1 MKTHQGEIC
10 CKASSPGRWSC
21 RNKCDGPLE
30 CCSGG
35 SGPQSRKSG
44 WNSVPEKR
52 LQLVPL
58 LRWRQTLMKTVWS
71 SDPVMRGLSLPST
84 KRSSSTGHLS
94 FKISTF
100 SNVSNAISV
109 RFETLHWPGLDF
121 ADGDVSKSL
130 WSSVWH
136 ASPRLW
142 TVTWGF
148 HFTRNTFVKNTFVKI
163 KKYLY
168 HKKKYLCQKKEKSLV
183 KKYVLKKARSPLCH
197 LNRPIFMQQWEFYFK
212 QFFSSF

>member
-1 MKTHQGEIC
+1 MKTHQDEKC

-21 RNKCDGPLE
+21 RNKCDGPSE

-35 SGPQSRKSG
+35 SGPRSRKSG

-52 LQLVPL
+52 LQLFPL

-100 SNVSNAISV
+100 SNVSSMSFQWDSRLYTDQDWISQT
-109 RFETLHWPGLDF
+109 ETFPNLSGRPFATHLPVCGPWPEAFIWQEIPL
-121 ADGDVSKSL
+121 S
-130 WSSVWH
+130 
-136 ASPRLW
+136 
-142 TVTWGF
+142 
-148 HFTRNTFVKNTFVKI
+148 
-163 KKYLY
+163 
-168 HKKKYLCQKKEKSLV
+168 KKYLCRKYFCKKEIPLSKERNTLV
-183 KKYVLKKARSPLCH
+183 KKKYVHKKNVYVRFFVILTVQYLCK
-197 LNRPIFMQQWEFYFK
+197 NGN
-212 QFFSSF
+212 ST

>member
-1 MKTHQGEIC
+1 MKTHQDEKC

-35 SGPQSRKSG
+35 SGPRSRKSG
-44 WNSVPEKR
+44 WNSVPGKKAPISPTIEMTSD
-52 LQLVPL
+52 LDEDSV
-58 LRWRQTLMKTVWS
+58 VFWS
-71 SDPVMRGLSLPST
+71 SYERSLLAEHQAVVLNRTPVVQNFNLFQRQL
-84 KRSSSTGHLS
+84 
-94 FKISTF
+94 
-100 SNVSNAISV
+100 NAISV

-148 HFTRNTFVKNTFVKI
+148 HLTRNTFVKKI
-163 KKYLY
+163 
-168 HKKKYLCQKKEKSLV
+168 
-183 KKYVLKKARSPLCH
+183 PL
-197 LNRPIFMQQWEFYFK
+197 
-212 QFFSSF
+212 

>member
-1 MKTHQGEIC
+1 MEGGKKTHQDEKY

-21 RNKCDGPLE
+21 RNKCDGPSE

-35 SGPQSRKSG
+35 SGPRSRKSG

-148 HFTRNTFVKNTFVKI
+148 HLTRNTFVKNTFVKI
-163 KKYLY
+163 KKYLC

-183 KKYVLKKARSPLCH
+183 KKIRS
-197 LNRPIFMQQWEFYFK
+197 
-212 QFFSSF
+212 

>member
-1 MKTHQGEIC
+1 MTSDLDE
-10 CKASSPGRWSC
+10 
-21 RNKCDGPLE
+21 D
-30 CCSGG
+30 
-35 SGPQSRKSG
+35 
-44 WNSVPEKR
+44 SVIF
-52 LQLVPL
+52 
-58 LRWRQTLMKTVWS
+58 WS
-71 SDPVMRGLSLPST
+71 SYERSLLAEHQAVVLNRTPVVQNFNLFQRQQC
-84 KRSSSTGHLS
+84 H
-94 FKISTF
+94 FCD
-100 SNVSNAISV
+100 
-109 RFETLHWPGLDF
+109 FETLHWPGLDF

-148 HFTRNTFVKNTFVKI
+148 HLTRNTFVKNTFVKI
-163 KKYLY
+163 KKYLC

-212 QFFSSF
+212 QFFSSFYSSRVGCNFGKLVVALTFHQVDTSCAHRGRLCE